1 MFTRI
6 LVAVDGSD
14 ASQQGLSKAID
25 IAAAHGAAL
34 HVLHVVDGLPASW
47 CNYVDREFRP
57 TRVELL
63 LQGLRAVGRKLLD
76 DARELAHRHGQAAE
90 LLLVDARGR
99 SFADTTLSEADRIGA
114 DLLVLGTHGRDGI
127 ERLVRGSDAESLVR
141 RASIPVLLVRRSAAT
156 AVAGRH
162 GTRASGR
169 GEPGAD
175 VPGATPTA
183 APANPERAAFA
194 GVQAN

>member
-34 HVLHVVDGLPASW
+34 HVLHVVDGLPVSW
-47 CNYVDREFRP
+47 CRYVDREFRP
-57 TRVELL
+57 SRVELL
-63 LQGLRAVGRKLLD
+63 LQGLRAAGRKLLD

-90 LLLVDARGR
+90 LLLVDSRGR
-99 SFADTTLSEADRIGA
+99 SFADTTLSEAERIGA

-127 ERLVRGSDAESLVR
+127 ERLVRGSDAESLLR
-141 RASIPVLLVRRSAAT
+141 RASVPVLLVRRT
-156 AVAGRH
+156 APIAVDGRD
-162 GTRASGR
+162 GTRPAPR
-169 GEPGAD
+169 DEPRAEFPD
-175 VPGATPTA
+175 ATRTA
-183 APANPERAAFA
+183 APAQAEYA
-194 GVQAN
+194 GLQGS